1 MVNREQRLLWKTIN
15 AFLSQNMK
23 VRLTAKA
30 YPVFARVME
39 KMNDDWESPV
49 LVPNFYI
56 PGDLEASYHD
66 ALTGVINGVYTPKEA
81 CVLWIIRC
89 GR

>member
-1 MVNREQRLLWKTIN
+1 MEDNQCVPVTKYEGEID
-15 AFLSQNMK
+15 
-23 VRLTAKA
+23 AKA

-81 CVLWIIRC
+81 CDFMDNQMRAIGLLD
-89 GR
+89 